1 MPGKGNNRD
10 RIRDPRE
17 EILLE
22 TNFEDDGGVL
32 TRAYN
37 GNPYNPSI
45 QNRRRNSYR
54 SDHSLDRYTERGG
67 EGTIPISGYFR
78 SRNCIPIVQ

>member
-1 MPGKGNNRD
+1 MPGRGSNNRD

-37 GNPYNPSI
+37 GNPYNAAGI

-67 EGTIPISGYFR
+67 EGTNPNPNFWAIDVFSK
-78 SRNCIPIVQ
+78 